1 MLTTNTSVLARRV
14 RIASDYA
21 TLPYEG
27 GWASEAVF
35 FVQTEGPHP
44 ELRVI
49 ADVSPDGIHWI
60 PRGSGVVMSERAE
73 LVEVP
78 LTTFG
83 TWLRLRVEG
92 ASEEQSA
99 RILVHVNLKG

>member
-1 MLTTNTSVLARRV
+1 MLARRTN
-14 RIASDYA
+14 IASDYA
-21 TLPYEG
+21 TLPYEA

-35 FVQTEGPHP
+35 FVQVEGEHP
-44 ELRVI
+44 ELRVL

-60 PRGSGVVMSERAE
+60 RRGDGIVLAEDATLAE
-73 LVEVP
+73 LP

-92 ASEEQSA
+92 ASAERPA